1 MDLQVT
7 VTLPRS
13 ALFDGRAPLI
23 VGREIVSATEWAV
36 NALVGAIAPLT
47 PVGVAGTLRSAV
59 QSDVTDGSGEVRGRV
74 FNPLGYALPVEEGA
88 RPHFP
93 PIGPLELWARRKLG
107 VPDGEARSV
116 AFRIARAISR
126 RGTPAVRMFARGSA
140 QVTPAINNRFA
151 EATARIVAGLQ

>member
-7 VTLPRS
+7 VTLPHT
-13 ALFDGRAPLI
+13 ALFDGRAPA
-23 VGREIVSATEWAV
+23 IVSHEVVAATEWAV

-47 PVGVAGTLRSAV
+47 PVGVGGTLRAGF
-59 QSDVTDGSGEVRGRV
+59 QSDVTGDAVEVRGRV

-116 AFRIARAISR
+116 AFLIARKIAKH
-126 RGTPAVRMFARGSA
+126 GTPAVRMVARGTA
-140 QVTPAINNRFA
+140 QVTPAIHGRFA
-151 EATARIVAGLQ
+151 EATARIVAGLS